1 MTRETSSPEP
11 EEGSGDPWAAFGYLV
26 AGVAVYGLIGWGLG
40 RWLHAPYLTP
50 IGILVGAAMGLYLV
64 FARYGRTPKAN
75 SGAANPTSSPRMS
88 DPPVDGQPEVPHD
101 LEPDVADDTEPD
113 RFTRPDHRR
122 DDRGENE

>member
-1 MTRETSSPEP
+1 MTRDTSSPEP

-50 IGILVGAAMGLYLV
+50 IGILVGAALGLYLV
-64 FARYGRTPKAN
+64 FARYGRTSKPN
-75 SGAANPTSSPRMS
+75 SGASPTLSPRMP
-88 DPPVDGQPEVPHD
+88 DLPKDGQPEVRHD
-101 LEPDVADDTEPD
+101 PEPDVGDDTEPE